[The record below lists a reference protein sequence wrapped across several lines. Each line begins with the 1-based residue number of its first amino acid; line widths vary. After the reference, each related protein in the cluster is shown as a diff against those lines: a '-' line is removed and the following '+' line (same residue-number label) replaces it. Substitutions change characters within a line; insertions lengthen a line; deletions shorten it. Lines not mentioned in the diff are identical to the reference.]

1 MTNNDQNAKA
11 DAGKLQL
18 SLVDTD
24 AIKTIATLEK
34 HDQDERS
41 RHTLEFVRKLDSVD
55 SESGIAH
62 YKHMACNMAF
72 ICEMMGGNVPQKC
85 ETVEEILAREG

>member
-1 MTNNDQNAKA
+1 METNEQTAKA

-41 RHTLEFVRKLDSVD
+41 RLSPV
-55 SESGIAH
+55 
-62 YKHMACNMAF
+62 F
-72 ICEMMGGNVPQKC
+72 IKKTKKV
-85 ETVEEILAREG
+85 